1 MYSNPAW
8 GTRTRVWRW
17 LTNWLYQTFSF
28 ICGASYLDPTY
39 TFQPWMDPKPCS
51 LYKYFTLL
59 FKHPI
64 IILQTIHFYIGVHLL
79 VLTVAISLGDFVVW
93 VFSWTAN
100 SSSLP
105 PFPHLTSDTM
115 QMFSSE
121 IFLRESHK
129 VWAKTGNIFTKNLIW
144 SIRSAGSTASS
155 WSIGRSL
162 QDPSHTWVLQNLQDL

>member
-8 GTRTRVWRW
+8 GTRTRVWCW
-17 LTNWLYQTFSF
+17 LTDWLYQTFSF

-93 VFSWTAN
+93 VFSLTAN
-100 SSSLP
+100 SSSLL
-105 PFPHLTSDTM
+105 PFPHLTSDTV
-115 QMFSSE
+115 QMFCLKYFLE
-121 IFLRESHK
+121 ILTKYELR
-129 VWAKTGNIFTKNLIW
+129 WNIFTKNLIW
-144 SIRSAGSTASS
+144 NTSSAGSTASS
-155 WSIGRSL
+155 RSIGC
-162 QDPSHTWVLQNLQDL
+162 TVQDLSDA